1 MWPAQLITQ
10 DADPTRL
17 LQLDNIVVYMLVLAL
32 EFYLN
37 LNPCLSLTQPLF
49 MNEL

>member
-10 DADPTRL
+10 DAEPPPL
-17 LQLDNIVVYMLVLAL
+17 SQLDDMVVYMLALAL
-32 EFYLN
+32 ECY